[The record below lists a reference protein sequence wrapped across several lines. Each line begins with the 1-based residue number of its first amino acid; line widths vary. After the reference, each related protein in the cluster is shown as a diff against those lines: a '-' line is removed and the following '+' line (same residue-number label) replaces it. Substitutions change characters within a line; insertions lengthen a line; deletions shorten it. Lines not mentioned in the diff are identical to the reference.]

1 MILNNK
7 KIIVIG
13 SEGLIAKKIV
23 DEILHEGGQ
32 PICLDLNIATDKNKN
47 RYNFDIT
54 NFEKVKINLEDI
66 ISSYDKIDGFVN
78 CSYPKTS
85 DWGSNRKCI

>member
-23 DEILHEGGQ
+23 DEILHEG
-32 PICLDLNIATDKNKN
+32 D
-47 RYNFDIT
+47 
-54 NFEKVKINLEDI
+54 NL
-66 ISSYDKIDGFVN
+66 YV
-78 CSYPKTS
+78 
-85 DWGSNRKCI
+85 

>member
-32 PICLDLNIATDKNKN
+32 PICLDLSI
-47 RYNFDIT
+47 ILI
-54 NFEKVKINLEDI
+54 KIKTDI
-66 ISSYDKIDGFVN
+66 ILI
-78 CSYPKTS
+78 
-85 DWGSNRKCI
+85 

>member
-1 MILNNK
+1 MILNDK
-7 KIIVIG
+7 KIIIIG

-32 PICLDLNIATDKNKN
+32 PICLDLNIETDKNEN

-54 NFEKVKINLEDI
+54 NDQHIFFLDSPSLGKLN
-66 ISSYDKIDGFVN
+66 DKLIKFYAN
-78 CSYPKTS
+78 
-85 DWGSNRKCI
+85 N

>member
-1 MILNNK
+1 MILNDK

-32 PICLDLNIATDKNKN
+32 PICLDLNIATNKN
-47 RYNFDIT
+47 
-54 NFEKVKINLEDI
+54 
-66 ISSYDKIDGFVN
+66 
-78 CSYPKTS
+78 CS
-85 DWGSNRKCI
+85 